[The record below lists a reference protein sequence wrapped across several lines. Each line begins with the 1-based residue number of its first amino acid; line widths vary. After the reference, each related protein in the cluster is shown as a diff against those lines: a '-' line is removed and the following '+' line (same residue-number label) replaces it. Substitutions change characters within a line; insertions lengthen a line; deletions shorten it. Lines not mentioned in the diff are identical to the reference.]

1 VTLSPHQNLHPAP
14 PWTRK
19 DLALVAILI
28 IAGGAIRIIGLNEG
42 LWFDEIST
50 LLKYARLPVG
60 EIIENYQTRNNH
72 ILYSLLAHYSVAW
85 FGESAWSLRLPAALL
100 GVATIPATYY
110 LGRQLASRN
119 EAFLVS
125 AFLAV
130 SYHHVWFSQNARGYT
145 GLLLGTVLLSSCFIR
160 LLTIENP
167 GYRPV
172 FAYAVIAA
180 LTSWIHLTAALV
192 VIAHGIIWLAVISPL
207 PGREKTGLKVAA
219 ALGLFLAAL
228 FSLALYTPL
237 LTRIPAEFSVIVV
250 NPENRYAWH
259 TIEWVLG
266 EFWNAALNAVP
277 GGWPIILLGIL
288 AMAGG
293 IWAYWKQGIVSA
305 AMLILPVL
313 VTVIFASRH
322 SQVFF
327 PRFLF
332 GSMVFFLLIAV
343 RGGFVLSRA
352 VLPMLNARQIT
363 IIGLAVALATFT
375 RVPAAWKPKQDFIA
389 AAKFINA
396 HREPG
401 DAVVCPTYTFLPLHD
416 YLELDCQ
423 RAGTRIELNR
433 VEEGHSRTWFLYTFP
448 VPFQSRYPD
457 VWGKVQKDYTPVTK
471 FRSTVGGGNI
481 VIMLNSRRS
490 PGKGTKKEGN
500 GAP

>member
-1 VTLSPHQNLHPAP
+1 
-14 PWTRK
+14 
-19 DLALVAILI
+19 
-28 IAGGAIRIIGLNEG
+28 
-42 LWFDEIST
+42 
-50 LLKYARLPVG
+50 
-60 EIIENYQTRNNH
+60 
-72 ILYSLLAHYSVAW
+72 
-85 FGESAWSLRLPAALL
+85 
-100 GVATIPATYY
+100 
-110 LGRQLASRN
+110 
-119 EAFLVS
+119 
-125 AFLAV
+125 
-130 SYHHVWFSQNARGYT
+130 
-145 GLLLGTVLLSSCFIR
+145 
-160 LLTIENP
+160 
-167 GYRPV
+167 
-172 FAYAVIAA
+172 
-180 LTSWIHLTAALV
+180 
-192 VIAHGIIWLAVISPL
+192 
-207 PGREKTGLKVAA
+207 
-219 ALGLFLAAL
+219 
-228 FSLALYTPL
+228 
-237 LTRIPAEFSVIVV
+237 
-250 NPENRYAWH
+250 
-259 TIEWVLG
+259 
-266 EFWNAALNAVP
+266 
-277 GGWPIILLGIL
+277 
-288 AMAGG
+288 
-293 IWAYWKQGIVSA
+293 
-305 AMLILPVL
+305 
-313 VTVIFASRH
+313 VIFASRH

-375 RVPAAWKPKQDFIA
+375 RVPGAWKPKQDFIA

-423 RAGTRIELNR
+423 RAGTRSELNR

-490 PGKGTKKEGN
+490 PGNGNKKGGN